1 MSQHPH
7 AGTPTAKRAQVAERR
22 ARAIAMRAEGQTWQT
37 VTDVLGYKNPREA
50 CQDVARAL
58 EARLKDQA
66 LAADQLREVEL
77 ERLEAMEREVWAV
90 LRRRHVTV
98 SGGKIVYDEPV
109 DGEDPQPLVDDGPVL
124 AAVDRLNRISERRAK
139 LLGLDSPVKV
149 EQGGQVRYEIVGVD
163 LDKL

>member
-1 MSQHPH
+1 MS
-7 AGTPTAKRAQVAERR
+7 GTPNTKRAQVAERR
-22 ARAIAMRAEGQTWQT
+22 ARAIALRAEGQSWDTIAEA
-37 VTDVLGYKNPREA
+37 LGYKSRGAA
-50 CQDVARAL
+50 CTDVARAL
-58 EARLKDQA
+58 DARLKEQA

-77 ERLEAMEREVWAV
+77 ERLETMEREVWVV

-98 SGGKIVYDEPV
+98 SGGKIVYDEPAA
-109 DGEDPQPLVDDGPVL
+109 GEEPRPLVDDGPVL